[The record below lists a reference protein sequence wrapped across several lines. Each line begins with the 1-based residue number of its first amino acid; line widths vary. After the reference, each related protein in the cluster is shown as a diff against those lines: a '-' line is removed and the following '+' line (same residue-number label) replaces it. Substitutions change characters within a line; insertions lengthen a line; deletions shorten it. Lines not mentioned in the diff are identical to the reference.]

1 MESKNQS
8 PLVTDQMESS
18 LALHFLDFAD
28 MAPKNGDF
36 GEQSPS
42 IRMSLRVGRIKGE
55 CMENILHNSNL
66 CAYVSKNQR

>member
-18 LALHFLDFAD
+18 LALDFAD

-42 IRMSLRVGRIKGE
+42 IRMSLRVGLTKGE